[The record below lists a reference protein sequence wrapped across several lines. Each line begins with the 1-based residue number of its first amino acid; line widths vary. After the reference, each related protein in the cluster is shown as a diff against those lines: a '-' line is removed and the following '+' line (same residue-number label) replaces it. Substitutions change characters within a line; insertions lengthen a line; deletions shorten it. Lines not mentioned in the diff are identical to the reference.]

1 MRGGA
6 ARRAIPQ
13 LDSSHYRQILE
24 AMSDLL
30 MIVDA
35 GGIVR
40 EIVPTH
46 PVLRELLP
54 EDAVG
59 RSVYDLLPHR
69 EGAIA
74 LREGIAQVLRTGAV
88 LTVEHVATLGTG
100 EVFFEA
106 RLSRLLDKAGR
117 PAGVLLAARD
127 VTESRRALR
136 ALEESEARYR
146 SLVEQSNDAIYLL
159 TGRRFRFVNRRF
171 QELLGITA
179 EEATAPDFDFMEL
192 VAPESRPIIEER
204 ERRIQNGEPVPLRY
218 EFTARRRD
226 GQEIELEASVSYIPY
241 EGGIATQGILR
252 DITERKRA
260 EERLRRRERYLMCLS
275 SVAGT
280 LLQAGDPKAVLP
292 EVLAQLGKAAEV
304 SRVYLFENYVDADGC
319 LRTSQRFEWCAPGV
333 EPQIDNPVLQG
344 FPVIEGGFG
353 RWVDVLG
360 RGDVI
365 VGNVADFPESER
377 PVLEAQGIV
386 SILVLPLRV
395 RGNLYGFIGFD
406 VCGRAREWEEA
417 EIALLT
423 TAANDIAQAIER
435 SQTIAAL
442 AESEDRY
449 RQLIDLMPD
458 TVAVHQDGRLRMV
471 NRAAAALLGY
481 EDPRE
486 LIGRPVLDFVHPDDR
501 EKVQERIRAMLTE
514 GRRVPPLEE
523 RFLRRDGTAVEV
535 EVAAGPFT
543 LEGRPAVLVVAR
555 EIGARKRLEEQLRQ
569 SQKMEAIGRLAGG
582 VAHDF
587 NNLLTAISGYA
598 EFILNGLSPEDP
610 LRYDAEAILKAS
622 ERARTLTRQLLAFSR
637 RQVMELKVVDLNRI
651 LQDLGSMLRRIIGE
665 DIEMTMELSP
675 RLGHVRVDP
684 SQMEQVVIN
693 LAVNARD
700 AMPTGGRL
708 TLETMNVL
716 LDEAYAQEHPYVRP
730 GEYVLLSVSDTG
742 VGMPPEVREHL
753 FEPFFTTKGLGEGTG
768 LGLATVYGIV
778 KQSGGHIQ
786 VYSEVGHG
794 TTFKIYLPRVYEP
807 LEAPEEEPPSER
819 LPEGSETIL
828 VVEDN
833 EMVRTLACRVL
844 REQGYTVLE
853 ARESAQALELAR
865 GYGGYIHLLLT
876 DVVMPQMSGRV
887 LSEMLQQIYPGMQ
900 TLYMSGYT
908 DNVVVQHGILEP
920 GLSFIQKPF
929 TPRDLARKVRD
940 VLDQA
945 GRLSSQP

>member
-1 MRGGA
+1 MRGATG
-6 ARRAIPQ
+6 RRALPRP
-13 LDSSHYRQILE
+13 DGAHYRQILE

-30 MIVDA
+30 IVVDPA
-35 GGIVR
+35 GIVQ
-40 EIVPTH
+40 EVVPTR
-46 PVLRELLP
+46 PVLRDLIP
-54 EDAVG
+54 PDAVG
-59 RSVYDLLPHR
+59 HSVYEILPHR
-69 EGAIA
+69 EGAMA

-88 LTVEHVATLGTG
+88 LTVEHATTLGG
-100 EVFFEA
+100 KEIWFEA

-117 PAGVLLAARD
+117 PTGVLLAARD
-127 VTESRRALR
+127 ITESRRALR

-159 TGRRFRFVNRRF
+159 VGRRFRFVNRRF
-171 QELLGITA
+171 QELLGVTA

-204 ERRIQNGEPVPLRY
+204 GRRIQSGEPVPLRY

-226 GQEIELEASVSYIPY
+226 GQKIELEASVSYIPY
-241 EGGIATQGILR
+241 EGEIATQGILR
-252 DITERKRA
+252 DITARKRA
-260 EERLRRRERYLMCLS
+260 EEGLRRRERYLTCLS
-275 SVAGT
+275 SVAGA
-280 LLQAGDPKAVLP
+280 LLQAEDPKTVLP
-292 EVLAQLGKAAEV
+292 DVLARLGEAAEV

-333 EPQIDNPVLQG
+333 EPQIENPALQG
-344 FPVIEGGFG
+344 FPPIEGGFQ
-353 RWVDVLG
+353 RWVDVLS
-360 RGDVI
+360 RGEVI
-365 VGNVADFPESER
+365 VGNVADFPEPER
-377 PVLEAQGIV
+377 PILEAQGIV

-406 VCGRAREWEEA
+406 VCGHARQWEEA
-417 EIALLT
+417 EIALLA

-435 SQTIAAL
+435 SQTVAAL

-449 RQLIDLMPD
+449 RKLIDLMPD
-458 TVAVHQDGRLRMV
+458 GVAVHQDGRLRMI
-471 NRAAAALLGY
+471 NRAGAALLGY

-486 LIGRPVLDFVHPDDR
+486 LLGRPVLEFVHPDDR
-501 EKVQERIRAMLTE
+501 EKAQERIRAMLTE
-514 GRRVPPLEE
+514 GRRAPPLEE
-523 RFLRRDGTAVEV
+523 RFLRRDGTTVEV
-535 EVAAGPFT
+535 EVAAGPFI

-555 EIGARKRLEEQLRQ
+555 DLGARKRLEEQLRQ

-598 EFILNGLSPEDP
+598 EFILNGLPPEDP

-651 LQDLGSMLRRIIGE
+651 LQDLGGMLRRIIGE
-665 DIEMTMELSP
+665 DVEMAMELSP
-675 RLGHVRVDP
+675 HLGHVRVDP
-684 SQMEQVVIN
+684 SQMEQVVVN

-708 TLETMNVL
+708 TLETMNVF

-807 LEAPEEEPPSER
+807 VETPEEQSPSEQ
-819 LPEGSETIL
+819 LPEGSETVL

-833 EMVRTLACRVL
+833 EMVRALACRVL

-853 ARESAQALELAR
+853 AKESVQALELAR

-876 DVVMPQMSGRV
+876 DVVMPQMSGRK
-887 LSEMLQQIYPGMQ
+887 LSETLQQIYPGMQ

-920 GLSFIQKPF
+920 GLAFIQKPF
-929 TPRDLARKVRD
+929 TPRDLAQKVRE